1 MSSNKYFILLLYY
14 LELVLASTGY
24 LLLVCK
30 RLIIHIIIGVEVFY
44 VLQVNSQMY
53 TDFVAIIFIS

>member
-53 TDFVAIIFIS
+53 TGFVAIIFKS